1 MFRIFCD
8 SQSFFSEKTHGY
20 VTLVFVVGVKSKRI
34 SLTQNRESIVKLI
47 KIKDEIDQ
55 PGTKPACH
63 FKVTASTGRLYNAF
77 NNFHEFSI
85 TSQCYFLYILI
96 EFLSR

>member
-1 MFRIFCD
+1 MFRI
-8 SQSFFSEKTHGY
+8 SQSFFSEKTHEC
-20 VTLVFVVGVKSKRI
+20 VTLVFVVGVNSKRV
-34 SLTQNRESIVKLI
+34 SLIQNRESIFKLI

-77 NNFHEFSI
+77 NNFMN
-85 TSQCYFLYILI
+85 FLLQANVIFCI
-96 EFLSR
+96 S

>member
-1 MFRIFCD
+1 MFRI

-20 VTLVFVVGVKSKRI
+20 VTLVFVVGVNSKRI
-34 SLTQNRESIVKLI
+34 SLIQNRESIFKLI

-55 PGTKPACH
+55 PGTKLACH

>member
-20 VTLVFVVGVKSKRI
+20 VTLAFVVGVNSKRV
-34 SLTQNRESIVKLI
+34 SLIQNRESIFKLI

-55 PGTKPACH
+55 SGT
-63 FKVTASTGRLYNAF
+63 
-77 NNFHEFSI
+77 
-85 TSQCYFLYILI
+85 
-96 EFLSR
+96 

>member
-1 MFRIFCD
+1 MTLSR
-8 SQSFFSEKTHGY
+8 SFQRKPHEY
-20 VTLVFVVGVKSKRI
+20 VTLVFVVGVNSKRV
-34 SLTQNRESIVKLI
+34 SLTQNRESIFKLI

-55 PGTKPACH
+55 PGTKQACH

>member
-1 MFRIFCD
+1 MFRI
-8 SQSFFSEKTHGY
+8 SQSFFSEKTHEC
-20 VTLVFVVGVKSKRI
+20 VTLVFVVGVKYKRV
-34 SLTQNRESIVKLI
+34 SLIQNRESIFKLI

>member
-1 MFRIFCD
+1 MFRI
-8 SQSFFSEKTHGY
+8 SQSFFSEKTHEY
-20 VTLVFVVGVKSKRI
+20 VTLVFVVGVNSKRI
-34 SLTQNRESIVKLI
+34 SLIQHRESIFKLI

-55 PGTKPACH
+55 PGTKQACH